1 MKKVLFAIT
10 NLDIGGAEKVLVNL
24 VNNLKNDYDITVL
37 TLYNGGQ
44 LEETIN
50 KKVKIKSILN
60 NRYDNMSFISKKLF
74 ALKIRMPF
82 FKKKIYKQI
91 NIASYDTVISFL
103 EGPITELLKEA
114 SNKKIA
120 WIHTDL
126 TEHYPKTKYNYLIN
140 VYKKYDELIFVSQ
153 NSLDKFLVIDK
164 DNECKATKKIIYNYI
179 DEKNILKNSKESI
192 DIEFSK
198 SKNFVVVARLVE
210 AKGIDRLMMVHKRLI
225 DNGYMHHIYVIGD
238 GPLRIKLEELQ
249 KEYKIE
255 DTFHLLGK
263 KMNPYPY
270 IIKGDYF
277 LLPSYYEGYPVSL
290 IEAEILNQYI
300 LITDIASKEV
310 VKDYPN
316 KEIFP
321 NTEEGIYNGLKKII
335 EEKKIRSKEHYT
347 VTNNEKII
355 ESIKQLIGGEK

>member
-24 VNNLKNDYDITVL
+24 ANALKDTYDITVL
-37 TLYNGGQ
+37 TLYNNGQ
-44 LEETIN
+44 LEETLDKKIKIESVIN
-50 KKVKIKSILN
+50 KK
-60 NRYDNMSFISKKLF
+60 YDDMNFVQRKMV
-74 ALKIRMPF
+74 ALKIRSDT
-82 FKKKIYKQI
+82 FKKRLYKQI
-91 NIASYDTVISFL
+91 NISSYNTVISFL
-103 EGPITELLKEA
+103 EGPVTELLKDA
-114 SNKKIA
+114 PNRKIA

-126 TEHYPKTKYNYLIN
+126 TEHYSKNKYKYLIS
-140 VYKKYDELIFVSQ
+140 VYKKYDELVFVSQ
-153 NSLDKFLVIDK
+153 NSLDKFLIIDNQNK
-164 DNECKATKKIIYNYI
+164 CRGNKQIIYNYI
-179 DEKNILKNSKESI
+179 NEKSIIKSSKEKV

-210 AKGIDRLMMVHKRLI
+210 AKGIDRLMKVHKKLI
-225 DNGYMHHIYVIGD
+225 DDGYTHNIYIIGD
-238 GPLRIKLEELQ
+238 GPLREKFEELQ
-249 KEYKIE
+249 KEYKVE
-255 DTFHLLGK
+255 DTFHFLGK

-270 IIKGDYF
+270 IVKGDYF

-321 NTEEGIYNGLKKII
+321 NTEDGIYNGLKKII
-335 EEKKIRSKEHYT
+335 KEKKIRNKETYT
-347 VTNNEKII
+347 VTNNKEILD
-355 ESIKQLIGGEK
+355 SIKQLIGGDK